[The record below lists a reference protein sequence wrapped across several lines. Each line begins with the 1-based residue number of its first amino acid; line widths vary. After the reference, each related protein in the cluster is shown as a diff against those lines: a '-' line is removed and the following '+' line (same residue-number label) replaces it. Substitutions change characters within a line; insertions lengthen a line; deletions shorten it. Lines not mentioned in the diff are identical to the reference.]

1 MSRSLHWFWSVL
13 TTVVF
18 TEALS
23 DVSSIDL
30 SKNRMTNDKIVIAHR
45 GASGYLPE
53 HTIPAYTFAVA
64 QGADF
69 IEPDIVMTKDEE
81 LVILHDIYL
90 QSTTNVN

>member
-1 MSRSLHWFWSVL
+1 M
-13 TTVVF
+13 
-18 TEALS
+18 
-23 DVSSIDL
+23 I
-30 SKNRMTNDKIVIAHR
+30 NDKIVIAHR

-90 QSTTNVN
+90 QNTTNVNEVFPWISLNPWRILKIL